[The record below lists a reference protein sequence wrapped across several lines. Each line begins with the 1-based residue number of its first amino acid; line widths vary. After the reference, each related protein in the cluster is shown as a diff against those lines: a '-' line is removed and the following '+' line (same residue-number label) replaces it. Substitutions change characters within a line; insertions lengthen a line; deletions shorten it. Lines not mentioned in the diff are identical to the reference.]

1 MVDAM
6 HLVDDRIDAYCRD
19 ATSAEPPELQAVA
32 RATADLPGA
41 QMLTGR
47 IEGRL
52 LKMLAGMVGA
62 KRALEIGTFT
72 GYSALSIAE
81 GLPDDGR
88 VITCEF
94 DPTHVA
100 IARRHFASSP
110 HGRKVD
116 LRVGRALDT
125 IATLSG
131 TFELVFIDADKTS
144 YPDYWRAA
152 TALVGI
158 GGVIVVDNALWSG
171 QVLDP
176 KDAEARAIAETNR
189 LIAADQRFDH
199 VLLPV
204 RDGVHLARRSR

>member
-1 MVDAM
+1 
-6 HLVDDRIDAYCRD
+6 
-19 ATSAEPPELQAVA
+19 
-32 RATADLPGA
+32 
-41 QMLTGR
+41 MLTGR

>member
-1 MVDAM
+1 MVRTM
-6 HLVDDRIDAYCRD
+6 HLIDERIDAYCRD
-19 ATSAEPPELQAVA
+19 ASSVEPPELQAVA
-32 RATADLPGA
+32 RATACLPGS

-52 LKMLAGMVGA
+52 LKMLAGLVRA
-62 KRALEIGTFT
+62 KRVLEIGTFT
-72 GYSALSIAE
+72 GYSALSLAE

-88 VITCEF
+88 VITCEL

-100 IARRHFASSP
+100 IARRHFAASP

-116 LRVGRALDT
+116 LRVGRAIDT

-131 TFELVFIDADKTS
+131 PFELVFIDADKPS
-144 YPDYWRAA
+144 YPQYWRAA
-152 TALVGI
+152 AELVAV

-176 KDAEARAIAETNR
+176 RDDESRAIAETNR
-189 LIAADQRFDH
+189 LIAADARFEH
-199 VLLPV
+199 VLLSV
-204 RDGVHLARRSR
+204 RDGVHLARRTR